1 MKNNLFDGI
10 ILYYRDQGSDAS
22 TIEEHINSFEKISK
36 YNILKWNLV
45 YGEPPFFEKL
55 NLKFIIFHYSIPPI
69 DYSNIDWFNHI
80 FNKTDNT
87 SQKRIAFFQDEYY
100 HCRERFDF
108 VNNSNISTIFTLLNE
123 EHHDKVYFNN
133 TKVKKVITTL
143 AGYVDDEL
151 VQISNKLTKT
161 LNKRKYD
168 IGYRARE
175 LPFYMGKGAQ
185 EKTDIAKFFI
195 KNPKDLNLN
204 IKIKEEDR
212 LYGEDWYV
220 FLSECKATI
229 GVEAG
234 VSIFDIKGKIRKE
247 VEDYLIE
254 NPKIEFKELY
264 DNFLFK
270 YEDNIPYRMISPR
283 IFEAAAFKCLMILFE
298 GDYNGL
304 IKPNIHYLELKKDFS
319 NYDEIIDILKNN
331 QDFVYEIIENAYTDL
346 IKSEKFSY
354 KNFIFHFDSIL
365 DINQNENLKKSRF
378 AIFLQMKIFSLFK
391 VYRMIKIL
399 IIKKLKPLIK
409 RIIRKEKY

>member
-1 MKNNLFDGI
+1 MELGL
-10 ILYYRDQGSDAS
+10 ILYHSQLKKDAS
-22 TIEEHINSFEKISK
+22 TINEHINSFQRYSRRRIVKW
-36 YNILKWNLV
+36 NILWGPL
-45 YGEPPFFEKL
+45 PFFDRF
-55 NLKFIIFHYSIPPI
+55 NYNFIIFHYSLPPDHYNL
-69 DYSNIDWFNHI
+69 DYWLTDYLRIEKVKNQI
-80 FNKTDNT
+80 FK
-87 SQKRIAFFQDEYY
+87 IAFFQDEYY
-100 HCRERFDF
+100 HCKQRFDF
-108 VNNSNISTIFTLLNE
+108 IDDSNTSIIFTLLNQE
-123 EHHDKVYFNN
+123 YHSDTYLKY
-133 TKVKKVITTL
+133 TKATDIHTTL
-143 AGYVDDEL
+143 AGYVDSNL
-151 VQISNKLTKT
+151 IKISKRLRKDYG
-161 LNKRKYD
+161 KRKYD

-185 EKTDIAKFFI
+185 EKTDIAKFVI
-195 KNPKDLNLN
+195 KNPKDLNVN

-234 VSIFDIKGKIRKE
+234 VSIFDINGKIRKE
-247 VEDYLIE
+247 VEKRLIE
-254 NPKIEFKELY
+254 NPKIEFKELH

-270 YEDNIPYRMISPR
+270 YENNIPYRMISPR

-331 QDFVYEIIENAYTDL
+331 QDYVNEIIENAYTDL

-365 DINQNENLKKSRF
+365 DTNQNENPMKSRF

-391 VYRMIKIL
+391 VYRIIKML
-399 IIKKLKPLIK
+399 FNKKLKPLIK
-409 RIIRKEKY
+409 RIIRREKY